1 MNEENEL
8 KSVLTQL
15 REFYMNPPEASKM
28 LRVFVIIDRLN
39 FYLWKEQRDKQENS
53 GLILAAYWK
62 IRVLSSFLLKNKFK
76 KDYYFVATFYYS
88 HTILCN

>member
-15 REFYMNPPEASKM
+15 REFYVNLPEASKM

-39 FYLWKEQRDKQENS
+39 FYL
-53 GLILAAYWK
+53 
-62 IRVLSSFLLKNKFK
+62 
-76 KDYYFVATFYYS
+76 
-88 HTILCN
+88 